1 MQDIQPEL
9 IERYQILLQKDPKS
23 QVFAPLTEAYRKMGL
38 VEEAFRIATRGVQ
51 YNPHFGG
58 GRVALAKVFLDRD
71 NLAGA
76 LEELEKAVESSPDN
90 ILAHSLL
97 GDSYLHAKRPKDA
110 LRAFKMV
117 LFLAPGNEKAGK
129 AVRKLEALTADEYE
143 DDLFEMKPLPQVE
156 HLRAQSLRTE
166 TLQPLKHERAGSD
179 LERTLSLVDAF
190 IIRNDADRALAALKD
205 AENYFGPHPELVKR
219 LRLVNQRT
227 LERTGPKAD
236 DPPPNRRVQ
245 ELDHRIAT
253 LRRLLTQVRGNL

>member
-1 MQDIQPEL
+1 MQEIQPEL

-38 VEEAFRIATRGVQ
+38 VEEAFRIAVRGVQ

-71 NLAGA
+71 NLEAA
-76 LEELEKAVESSPDN
+76 VEELEKAVESAPDN
-90 ILAHSLL
+90 ILAFSLL
-97 GDSYLHAKRPKDA
+97 ADSYLHAKRPKDA

-117 LFLAPGNEKAGK
+117 LFLAPGNEKAAK

-143 DDLFEMKPLPQVE
+143 EDVFEMKPLPQVD
-156 HLRAQSLRTE
+156 HLQTESLV
-166 TLQPLKHERAGSD
+166 PLPSARAGGE

-190 IIRNDADRALAALKD
+190 IVRNDSEKALAALKT
-205 AENYFGPHPELVKR
+205 AEAYFGTHPELVKR

-227 LERTGPKAD
+227 LERAAEDGP
-236 DPPPNRRVQ
+236 PPPNRRTQ
-245 ELDHRIAT
+245 ELDQRIDV
-253 LRRLLTQVRGNL
+253 LRDLLARVRGNL